1 MKRLTKHT
9 ENGRVI
15 ADCDVCPKHGDC
27 YDRAYCTSVLRKRL
41 GAIED
46 ILGDDYDLEELRKL
60 LDADRQGLVV
70 TLPCNIGT
78 PVYVIGGKYRGG
90 HFEKWRNS
98 GEFRLSDLAKMGK
111 TVFLTAEEADKAL
124 ETYKEVFDKE
134 RGM

>member
-9 ENGRVI
+9 EKGRVI
-15 ADCDVCPKHGDC
+15 TDCNVCPEHGICFDN
-27 YDRAYCTSVLRKRL
+27 AWCTSVLKKRL
-41 GAIED
+41 AAIED
-46 ILGDDYDLEELRKL
+46 ILGDDYSLSDLRSLV
-60 LDADRQGLVV
+60 DAAGQGLVV
-70 TLPCNIGT
+70 TLPCEIGS

-98 GEFRLSDLAKMGK
+98 GEFRLSDLEKMGK
-111 TVFLTAEEADKAL
+111 TVFLTEEEADKAL

>member
-1 MKRLTKHT
+1 MKRLTKHV

-15 ADCDVCPKHGDC
+15 ADCDACQKQDDC
-27 YDRAYCTSVLRKRL
+27 FDSALCASVLRKRL
-41 GAIED
+41 AAIED
-46 ILGDDYDLEELRKL
+46 ILGDDYSLSDLRSLV
-60 LDADRQGLVV
+60 DADRQGLVV
-70 TLPCNIGT
+70 TLPCDIGT